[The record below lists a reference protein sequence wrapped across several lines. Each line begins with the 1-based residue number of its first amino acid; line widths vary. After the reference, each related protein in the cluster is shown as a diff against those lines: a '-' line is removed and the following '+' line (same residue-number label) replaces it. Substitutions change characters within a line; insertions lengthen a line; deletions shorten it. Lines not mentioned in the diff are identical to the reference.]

1 MTQGK
6 WELFRRWRH
15 FPGISEIRPCT
26 TVFYCLDASWGSFFA
41 FIVLL
46 LPMLNLKP
54 LSDLLMRMRWWRGS
68 MSMFQPHRATAA
80 YRQILDESGCIIYL
94 RTLLAHHTIGDNW
107 CHLCYVIMVMHRQS
121 ELWNF
126 LKMQQSLLRVLMPK
140 MKAMIDV
147 VGHLIA
153 QVMDNLSAEQ
163 S

>member
-1 MTQGK
+1 
-6 WELFRRWRH
+6 
-15 FPGISEIRPCT
+15 
-26 TVFYCLDASWGSFFA
+26 
-41 FIVLL
+41 
-46 LPMLNLKP
+46 
-54 LSDLLMRMRWWRGS
+54 
-68 MSMFQPHRATAA
+68 
-80 YRQILDESGCIIYL
+80 
-94 RTLLAHHTIGDNW
+94 
-107 CHLCYVIMVMHRQS
+107 MVMHRQS